1 MSVVAVPMS
10 TRLTLRLNT
19 GLDEEF
25 NPVYRNRS
33 WSNVKTGVNH
43 ETLHTLGTQFASL
56 QVIPWTGC
64 SGLTTQNLS
73 WSKR

>member
-1 MSVVAVPMS
+1 MSVIAIPMS

-33 WSNVKTGVNH
+33 WSNVKHGVNH

-56 QVIPWTGC
+56 QEHTLDRVQRTD
-64 SGLTTQNLS
+64 SAELELE
-73 WSKR
+73 